1 MKQIDLKGCGT
12 ALVTPFRDGEV
23 DYDAFRALV
32 VRQVEAGVD
41 FLLPLGTTGETP
53 CLGNEERRKLL
64 EITKE
69 EAKGRPV
76 VVGGGTNSL
85 VATLES
91 MAALD
96 DLDPDA
102 WLIVVPYYNKPTQE
116 GMYQYFKAVAASTDK
131 PVILYNVPG
140 RTGVNMQPATCLR
153 LAREVENIVA
163 VKEASGNYFQALEI
177 IKDAP
182 QGFQVLCGDDDLT
195 YQMMSAGAAGVI
207 SVASN
212 IVPAMVTQMTHRI
225 LEGDLNAADAIN
237 NRLKRL
243 YRACFIESNPIPTK
257 AALNLLGLCE
267 YEFRLPLCPGLE
279 STTNLMKE
287 VLSNLDLN

>member
-1 MKQIDLKGCGT
+1 MKNINLKGCGT
-12 ALVTPFRDGEV
+12 ALVTPFKDGAV
-23 DYDAFRALV
+23 DYDAFRNLV
-32 VRQVEAGVD
+32 KLQVEAGID

-53 CLGNEERRKLL
+53 CLSNEERRRILQ
-64 EITKE
+64 ITKE
-69 EAKGRPV
+69 EAGSIPV
-76 VVGGGTNSL
+76 IVGGGTNSL
-85 VATLES
+85 AGTLES

-102 WLIVVPYYNKPTQE
+102 YLIVVPYYNKPTQE
-116 GMYQYFKAVAASTDK
+116 GMYQYFKAVAAGTDK

-140 RTGVNMQPATCLR
+140 RTGVNMKSETTLR

-182 QGFQVLCGDDDLT
+182 QGFDVLCGDDDLT
-195 YQMMSAGAAGVI
+195 YQMMAAGGSGVI

-212 IVPAMVTQMTHRI
+212 IVPAQLVQMTHLL
-225 LEGDLNAADAIN
+225 LEGKKDQADAIN
-237 NRLKRL
+237 NSLKKL
-243 YRACFIESNPIPTK
+243 YKACFVESNPIPTK
-257 AALNLLGLCE
+257 AALNLMGLCE

-287 VLSNLDLN
+287 VLAEL

>member
-1 MKQIDLKGCGT
+1 MKNINLKGCGT
-12 ALVTPFRDGEV
+12 ALVTPFKDGAV
-23 DYDAFRALV
+23 DYDAFRNLV
-32 VRQVEAGVD
+32 KLQVEAGID

-53 CLGNEERRKLL
+53 CLSNEERRRILQ
-64 EITKE
+64 ITKE
-69 EAKGRPV
+69 EAGSIPV
-76 VVGGGTNSL
+76 IVGGGTNSL
-85 VATLES
+85 AGTLES

-102 WLIVVPYYNKPTQE
+102 YLIVVPYYNKPTQE
-116 GMYQYFKAVAASTDK
+116 GMYQYFKAVAAGTDK

-140 RTGVNMQPATCLR
+140 RTGVNMKSETTLR
-153 LAREVENIVA
+153 LAHEVENIVA

-182 QGFQVLCGDDDLT
+182 QGFDVLCGDDDLT
-195 YQMMSAGAAGVI
+195 YQMMAAGGSGVI

-212 IVPAMVTQMTHRI
+212 IVPAQLVQMTHLL
-225 LEGDLNAADAIN
+225 LEGKKDQADAIN
-237 NRLKRL
+237 NRLKKL
-243 YRACFIESNPIPTK
+243 YKACFVESNPIPTK
-257 AALNLLGLCE
+257 AALNLMGLCE

-287 VLSNLDLN
+287 VLAEL

>member
-1 MKQIDLKGCGT
+1 MKNINLKGCGT
-12 ALVTPFRDGEV
+12 ALVTPFKDGAV
-23 DYDAFRALV
+23 DYDAFRNLV
-32 VRQVEAGVD
+32 KLQVEAGID

-53 CLGNEERRKLL
+53 CLSNEERRRILQ
-64 EITKE
+64 ITKE
-69 EAKGRPV
+69 EAGSIPV
-76 VVGGGTNSL
+76 IVGGGTNSL
-85 VATLES
+85 AGTLES

-102 WLIVVPYYNKPTQE
+102 YLIVVPYYNKPTQE
-116 GMYQYFKAVAASTDK
+116 GMYQYFKAVAAGTDK

-140 RTGVNMQPATCLR
+140 RTGVNMKSETTLR

-182 QGFQVLCGDDDLT
+182 QGFDVLCGDDDLT
-195 YQMMSAGAAGVI
+195 YQMMAAGGSGVI

-212 IVPAMVTQMTHRI
+212 IVPAQLVQMTH
-225 LEGDLNAADAIN
+225 LLLDGKKDQADAIN
-237 NRLKRL
+237 NRLKKL
-243 YRACFIESNPIPTK
+243 YKACFVESNPIPTK
-257 AALNLLGLCE
+257 AALNLMGLCE

-287 VLSNLDLN
+287 VLAELK

>member
-1 MKQIDLKGCGT
+1 MKNIKLKGCGT
-12 ALVTPFRDGEV
+12 ALVTPFRDGAV
-23 DYDAFRALV
+23 DYDAFRNLV
-32 VRQVEAGVD
+32 KLQVEAGID

-53 CLGNEERRKLL
+53 CLTNEERRRILQ
-64 EITKE
+64 ITKE
-69 EAKGRPV
+69 EAGSIPV
-76 VVGGGTNSL
+76 IVGGGTNSL
-85 VATLES
+85 AGTLES

-102 WLIVVPYYNKPTQE
+102 YLIVVPYYNKPTQE
-116 GMYQYFKAVAASTDK
+116 GMYQYFKAVAAGTDK

-140 RTGVNMQPATCLR
+140 RTGVNMKSETTLR

-182 QGFQVLCGDDDLT
+182 QGFDVLCGDDDLT
-195 YQMMSAGAAGVI
+195 YQMMAAGGSGVI

-212 IVPAMVTQMTHRI
+212 IVPAQLVQMTHLL
-225 LEGDLNAADAIN
+225 LEGKKDQADAIN
-237 NRLKRL
+237 NSLKKL
-243 YRACFIESNPIPTK
+243 YKACFVESNPIPTK
-257 AALNLLGLCE
+257 AALNLMGLCE

-287 VLSNLDLN
+287 VLAEL

>member
-1 MKQIDLKGCGT
+1 MKNINLKGCGT
-12 ALVTPFRDGEV
+12 ALVTPFKDGAV
-23 DYDAFRALV
+23 DYDAFRNLV
-32 VRQVEAGVD
+32 KLQVEAGID
-41 FLLPLGTTGETP
+41 FLLPLGTMGETP
-53 CLGNEERRKLL
+53 CLSNEERRRILQ
-64 EITKE
+64 ITKE
-69 EAKGRPV
+69 EAGSIPV
-76 VVGGGTNSL
+76 IVGGGTNSL
-85 VATLES
+85 TGTLES

-102 WLIVVPYYNKPTQE
+102 YLIVVPYYNKPTQE
-116 GMYQYFKAVAASTDK
+116 GMYQYFKAVAAGTDK

-140 RTGVNMQPATCLR
+140 RTGVNMKSETTLR

-182 QGFQVLCGDDDLT
+182 QGFDVLCGDDDLT
-195 YQMMSAGAAGVI
+195 YQMMSAGGSGVI

-212 IVPAMVTQMTHRI
+212 IVPAQLVQMTHLL
-225 LEGDLNAADAIN
+225 LEGKKDQADAIN
-237 NRLKRL
+237 NRLKKL
-243 YRACFIESNPIPTK
+243 YKACFVESNPIPTK
-257 AALNLLGLCE
+257 AALNLMGLCE

-287 VLSNLDLN
+287 VLAELK

>member
-1 MKQIDLKGCGT
+1 MKNINLKGCGT
-12 ALVTPFRDGEV
+12 ALVTPFKDGAV
-23 DYDAFRALV
+23 DYDAFRNLV
-32 VRQVEAGVD
+32 KLQVEAGID

-53 CLGNEERRKLL
+53 CLSNEERRRILQ
-64 EITKE
+64 ITKE
-69 EAKGRPV
+69 EAGSIPV
-76 VVGGGTNSL
+76 IVGGGTNSL
-85 VATLES
+85 AGTLES

-102 WLIVVPYYNKPTQE
+102 YLIVVPYYNKPTQE
-116 GMYQYFKAVAASTDK
+116 GMYQYFKAVAAGTDK

-140 RTGVNMQPATCLR
+140 RTGVNMKSETTLR

-182 QGFQVLCGDDDLT
+182 QGFDVLCGDDDLT
-195 YQMMSAGAAGVI
+195 YQMMAAGGSGVI

-212 IVPAMVTQMTHRI
+212 IVPAQLVQMTHLL
-225 LEGDLNAADAIN
+225 LEGKKDQADAIN
-237 NRLKRL
+237 NRLKKL
-243 YRACFIESNPIPTK
+243 YKACFVESNPIPTK
-257 AALNLLGLCE
+257 AALNLMGLCE

-287 VLSNLDLN
+287 VLAELK

>member
-1 MKQIDLKGCGT
+1 MKNIKLKGCGT
-12 ALVTPFRDGEV
+12 ALVTPFRDGAV
-23 DYDAFRALV
+23 DYDAFRNLV
-32 VRQVEAGVD
+32 RLQVEAGID

-53 CLGNEERRKLL
+53 CLTNEERRRILQ
-64 EITKE
+64 ITKE
-69 EAKGRPV
+69 EAGSIPV
-76 VVGGGTNSL
+76 IVGGGTNSL
-85 VATLES
+85 AGTLES

-102 WLIVVPYYNKPTQE
+102 YLIVVPYYNKPTQE
-116 GMYQYFKAVAASTDK
+116 GMYQYFKAVAAGTDK

-140 RTGVNMQPATCLR
+140 RTGVNMKSETTLR

-182 QGFQVLCGDDDLT
+182 QGFDVLCGDDDLT
-195 YQMMSAGAAGVI
+195 YQMMAAGGSGVI

-212 IVPAMVTQMTHRI
+212 IVPAQLVQMTHLL
-225 LEGDLNAADAIN
+225 LEGKKDQADAIN
-237 NRLKRL
+237 NSLKKL
-243 YRACFIESNPIPTK
+243 YKACFVESNPIPTK
-257 AALNLLGLCE
+257 AALNLMGLCE

-287 VLSNLDLN
+287 VLAEL

>member
-1 MKQIDLKGCGT
+1 MKNINLKGCGT
-12 ALVTPFRDGEV
+12 ALVTPFKDGAV
-23 DYDAFRALV
+23 DYDAFRNLV
-32 VRQVEAGVD
+32 KLQVEAGID

-53 CLGNEERRKLL
+53 CLSNEERRRILQ
-64 EITKE
+64 ITKE
-69 EAKGRPV
+69 EAGSIPV
-76 VVGGGTNSL
+76 IVGGGTNSL
-85 VATLES
+85 TGTLES

-102 WLIVVPYYNKPTQE
+102 YLIVVPYYNKPTQE
-116 GMYQYFKAVAASTDK
+116 GMYQYFKAVAAGTDK

-140 RTGVNMQPATCLR
+140 RTGVNMKSETTLR

-182 QGFQVLCGDDDLT
+182 QGFDVLCGDDDLT
-195 YQMMSAGAAGVI
+195 YQMMSAGGSGVI

-212 IVPAMVTQMTHRI
+212 IVPAQLVQMTHLL
-225 LEGDLNAADAIN
+225 LEGKKDQADAIN
-237 NRLKRL
+237 NRLKKL
-243 YRACFIESNPIPTK
+243 YKACFVESNPIPTK
-257 AALNLLGLCE
+257 AALNLMGLCE

-287 VLSNLDLN
+287 VFAELK

>member
-1 MKQIDLKGCGT
+1 MKNINLKGCGT
-12 ALVTPFRDGEV
+12 ALVTPFKDGAV
-23 DYDAFRALV
+23 DYDALRNLV
-32 VRQVEAGVD
+32 KLQVEAGID

-53 CLGNEERRKLL
+53 CLSNEERRRILQ
-64 EITKE
+64 ITKE
-69 EAKGRPV
+69 EAGSIPV
-76 VVGGGTNSL
+76 IVGGGTNSL
-85 VATLES
+85 AGTLES

-102 WLIVVPYYNKPTQE
+102 YLIVVPYYNKPTQE
-116 GMYQYFKAVAASTDK
+116 GMYQYFKAVAAGTDK

-140 RTGVNMQPATCLR
+140 RTGVNMKSETTLR

-182 QGFQVLCGDDDLT
+182 QGFDVLCGDDDLT
-195 YQMMSAGAAGVI
+195 YQMMAAGGSGVI

-212 IVPAMVTQMTHRI
+212 IVPAQLVQMTH
-225 LEGDLNAADAIN
+225 LLLDGKKDQADAIN
-237 NRLKRL
+237 NRLKKL
-243 YRACFIESNPIPTK
+243 YKACFVESNPIPTK
-257 AALNLLGLCE
+257 AALNLMGLCE

-287 VLSNLDLN
+287 VLAELK

>member
-1 MKQIDLKGCGT
+1 MKNINLKGCGT
-12 ALVTPFRDGEV
+12 ALVTPFKDGAV
-23 DYDAFRALV
+23 DYDAFRNLV
-32 VRQVEAGVD
+32 KLQVEAGID

-53 CLGNEERRKLL
+53 CLSNEERRRILQ
-64 EITKE
+64 ITKE
-69 EAKGRPV
+69 EAGSIPV
-76 VVGGGTNSL
+76 IVGGGTNSL
-85 VATLES
+85 TGTLES

-102 WLIVVPYYNKPTQE
+102 YLIVVPYYNKPTQE
-116 GMYQYFKAVAASTDK
+116 GMYQYFKAVAAGTDK

-140 RTGVNMQPATCLR
+140 RTGVNMKSETTLR

-182 QGFQVLCGDDDLT
+182 QGFDVLCGDDDLT
-195 YQMMSAGAAGVI
+195 YQMMSAGGSGVI

-212 IVPAMVTQMTHRI
+212 IVPAQLVQMTHLL
-225 LEGDLNAADAIN
+225 LEGKKDQADAIN
-237 NRLKRL
+237 NRLKKL
-243 YRACFIESNPIPTK
+243 YKACFVESNPIPTK
-257 AALNLLGLCE
+257 AALNLMGLCE

-287 VLSNLDLN
+287 VLAELK

>member
-1 MKQIDLKGCGT
+1 MKNINLKGCGT
-12 ALVTPFRDGEV
+12 ALVTPFKDGAV
-23 DYDAFRALV
+23 DYDAFRNLV
-32 VRQVEAGVD
+32 KLQVEAGID

-53 CLGNEERRKLL
+53 CLSNEERRRILQ
-64 EITKE
+64 ITKE
-69 EAKGRPV
+69 EAGSIPV
-76 VVGGGTNSL
+76 IVGGGTNSL
-85 VATLES
+85 AGTLES

-102 WLIVVPYYNKPTQE
+102 YLIVVPYYNKPTQE
-116 GMYQYFKAVAASTDK
+116 GMYQYFKAVAAGTDK

-140 RTGVNMQPATCLR
+140 RTGVNMKSETTLR

-182 QGFQVLCGDDDLT
+182 QGFDVLCGDDDLT
-195 YQMMSAGAAGVI
+195 YQMMAAGGSGVI

-212 IVPAMVTQMTHRI
+212 IVPAQLVQMTHLL
-225 LEGDLNAADAIN
+225 LEGKKDQADAIN
-237 NRLKRL
+237 NRLKKL
-243 YRACFIESNPIPTK
+243 YKACFVESNPIPTK
-257 AALNLLGLCE
+257 AALNLMGLCE

-287 VLSNLDLN
+287 VLAEL

>member
-1 MKQIDLKGCGT
+1 MKNINLKGCGT
-12 ALVTPFRDGEV
+12 ALVTPFKDGAV
-23 DYDAFRALV
+23 DYDAFRNLV
-32 VRQVEAGVD
+32 KLQVEAGID

-53 CLGNEERRKLL
+53 CLSNEERRRILQ
-64 EITKE
+64 ITKE
-69 EAKGRPV
+69 EAGSIPV
-76 VVGGGTNSL
+76 IVGGGTNSL
-85 VATLES
+85 AGTLES

-96 DLDPDA
+96 DLAPDA
-102 WLIVVPYYNKPTQE
+102 YLIVVPYYNKPTQE
-116 GMYQYFKAVAASTDK
+116 GMYQYFKAVAAGTDK

-140 RTGVNMQPATCLR
+140 RTGVNMKSETTLR

-182 QGFQVLCGDDDLT
+182 QGFDVLCGDDDLT
-195 YQMMSAGAAGVI
+195 YQMMAAGGSGVI

-212 IVPAMVTQMTHRI
+212 IVPAQLVQMTH
-225 LEGDLNAADAIN
+225 LLLDGKKDQADAIN
-237 NRLKRL
+237 NRLKKL
-243 YRACFIESNPIPTK
+243 YKACFVESNPIPTK
-257 AALNLLGLCE
+257 AALNLMGLCE

-287 VLSNLDLN
+287 VLAELK